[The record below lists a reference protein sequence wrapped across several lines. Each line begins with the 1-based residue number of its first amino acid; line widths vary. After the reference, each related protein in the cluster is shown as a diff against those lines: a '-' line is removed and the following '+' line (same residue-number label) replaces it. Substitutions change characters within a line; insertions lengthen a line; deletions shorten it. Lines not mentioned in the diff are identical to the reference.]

1 MLLFNPK
8 GEIMAIPQNDN
19 GMTPDIALLDFACD
33 DKNTTECLAYYLER
47 FTQNKDYLACFIAAG
62 YISLA

>member
-1 MLLFNPK
+1 MNN
-8 GEIMAIPQNDN
+8 ITTDN

-47 FTQNKDYLACFIAAG
+47 FTQNKDYLACFSSR
-62 YISLA
+62 YIPLT